1 MAGQNVEIKLG
12 RNAELAAVGENRFD
26 QAWMIEDGIARF
38 RIAQKIDQRNVIA
51 LRAGKGADD
60 KIEIGRGKS
69 RPTIRPDHREL
80 IMSNADAKSK
90 PVCVMSAGVS
100 ENACA
105 SGARDAAMD

>member
-69 RPTIRPDHREL
+69 RPTIRPDHRDF
-80 IMSNADAKSK
+80 IMRDGRGYGKSD
-90 PVCVMSAGVS
+90 C
-100 ENACA
+100 
-105 SGARDAAMD
+105 